1 MTETEEQLKAMY
13 SEFVDQFDPTPD
25 YAFDD
30 YHSLPDYDTWRHDYL
45 TGEDYAT
52 SPFR

>member
-1 MTETEEQLKAMY
+1 MTETEEQLEKMY
-13 SEFVDQFDPTPD
+13 QEFVDQFDPSPD

-30 YHSLPDYDTWRHDYL
+30 YKSLPDYDTWRYDYL